1 MADAPRRRLTAL
13 QWIGWLGLAVYAVV
27 AAGLWV
33 WGGDILRAGLDPEVP
48 FQTYTPPPAPDYA
61 NRDAWALYENRV
73 PDAGPAAVFFLHST
87 TYNGGEHWNG
97 PIEDA
102 DSRREIRASVLP
114 NYAGPFARAGAVSA
128 PYYRQGSLYTRLS
141 IREDAR
147 EARVFAYRD
156 ALAAFDAWLARHP
169 TGPIVLA
176 GVEQGGDLILRLLR
190 DRVAPDPALRARL
203 VAAYVLETTV
213 AADAPIPGIPPCRA
227 GQTGCLVAYASA
239 AEHDLWTARRVGRGF
254 VWDEQGALTGAEGR
268 PLLCINPVSGDVGR
282 PASSIRANR
291 GAVNASELEWGMPP
305 ALQARQV
312 SAECRE
318 GILWHSAPT
327 SDAFRSAQGWV
338 MKRKVHPFNLF
349 YGDLEAD
356 VQARTTAWAARSAA

>member
-1 MADAPRRRLTAL
+1 MAETRRKGLTAR
-13 QWIGWLGLAVYAVV
+13 QCFGWLGLVVYAVV

-61 NRDAWALYENRV
+61 DRDAWALYESRV

-97 PIEDA
+97 PIDDA
-102 DSRREIRASVLP
+102 ASRREIRTSVLP
-114 NYAGPFARAGAVSA
+114 NYAGAFAKVGAVSA

-147 EARVFAYRD
+147 EARAFAYRD
-156 ALAAFDAWLARHP
+156 ALSAFDAWLARHS

-176 GVEQGGDLILRLLR
+176 GVEQGGDLTFRLLR
-190 DRVAPDPALRARL
+190 DRVAPDPDLRARL

-213 AADAPIPGIPPCRA
+213 AADAPIPGVPPCRA

-239 AEHDLWTARRVGRGF
+239 AEGDQWTARRVRRGF
-254 VWDEQGALTGAEGR
+254 IWDTQGALIGAESH
-268 PLLCINPVSGDVGR
+268 PLLCVNPVTGDVAR
-282 PASSIRANR
+282 AASSIRANR
-291 GAVNASELEWGMPP
+291 GAVNASELEWGVPP
-305 ALQARQV
+305 AFQARQV
-312 SAECRE
+312 SAECRD
-318 GILWHSAPT
+318 GVLWRSAPT
-327 SDAFRSAQGWV
+327 SDAFHTPQGWV
-338 MKRKVHPFNLF
+338 ARRKVHPFNLF
-349 YGDLEAD
+349 YADLQAD
-356 VQARTTAWAARSAA
+356 AEARTAAWSVRPTA